1 MGRGIGKVFLIHF
14 FLITHQSNYLV
25 FILGTSSMLHLMVL
39 CTCTNALSKTEITT
53 LTSQNSPSSY
63 NASSLKGSKNGCLTM
78 TPVKKLPSTF
88 LFKISHDKRV
98 RERYI
103 SLKINRLSALWK
115 MSNKVWMWEQS
126 ICVTLLFFKISPDA
140 EYSVWIC
147 LTWLHE
153 TDIYTTREKFLS
165 CCYCTQDSIFQ
176 QVRIISLFSS

>member
-25 FILGTSSMLHLMVL
+25 FRLGTSSMWCFVHVL
-39 CTCTNALSKTEITT
+39 ALSKTEITT

-126 ICVTLLFFKISPDA
+126 ICVTLLIFYNFSWC
-140 EYSVWIC
+140 WIFC
-147 LTWLHE
+147 LNMLDNWLHE

>member
-1 MGRGIGKVFLIHF
+1 MFIHCIECRYSIWTQGLLLNIPTTFHPLRFINWTTKLWTTINQQEPIFWSKPLRVERKFMGRGIGKVFLIHF

-25 FILGTSSMLHLMVL
+25 FRLGTSSMLHLMVL

-103 SLKINRLSALWK
+103 SLKINRLSAL
-115 MSNKVWMWEQS
+115 
-126 ICVTLLFFKISPDA
+126 
-140 EYSVWIC
+140 
-147 LTWLHE
+147 
-153 TDIYTTREKFLS
+153 
-165 CCYCTQDSIFQ
+165 
-176 QVRIISLFSS
+176 

>member
-1 MGRGIGKVFLIHF
+1 MTTINQQEPVFWSKPLRVERKFMGRGIGKVFLIHF
-14 FLITHQSNYLV
+14 FFWSPINPIILFLDSVHQV
-25 FILGTSSMLHLMVL
+25 CCTSWCFVHVL
-39 CTCTNALSKTEITT
+39 ALSKTEITT

-78 TPVKKLPSTF
+78 TPVKKLPSKF

-126 ICVTLLFFKISPDA
+126 ICVTLL
-140 EYSVWIC
+140 
-147 LTWLHE
+147 
-153 TDIYTTREKFLS
+153 
-165 CCYCTQDSIFQ
+165 IF
-176 QVRIISLFSS
+176 